1 MRLIPFIILLCSCS
15 ASYHA
20 KRAIK
25 KNPQAFKADTT
36 IVIDTIVLEVP
47 KIDTTFIYQF
57 DTVEYIQEDVKIKY
71 HFDTLTNQV
80 YIEADCPDQEII
92 TKTETI
98 TLPPILIKPTFWER
112 IQSGFLITL
121 IIVITLFFARMLIK
135 LV

>member
-1 MRLIPFIILLCSCS
+1 MKYLPIILLLCSCS

-36 IVIDTIVLEVP
+36 IVIDTVVLEVP

-57 DTVEYIQEDVKIKY
+57 DTVEYFQEDVRIKY
-71 HFDTLTNQV
+71 HFDTLTNEV
-80 YIEADCPDQEII
+80 FIEADCPDQEVI

-98 TLPPILIKPTFWER
+98 TLPPIIIKPTIWAR
-112 IQSGFLITL
+112 IKSGVIIAAILIGVL
-121 IIVITLFFARMLIK
+121 FIIRLFR
-135 LV
+135 